1 MIQQF
6 YSNQQNIASTLLLQV
21 TASLRKYNDR
31 DIDAAIALHTTL
43 DACITAYSKINKTE
57 KESRFESL
65 KSELTTALRG
75 VNPYTLEKVKLH
87 RNEMIKNTAFR
98 ILQSSEEIIRTE
110 LEGITDRLKQ
120 AEELISQIILAA
132 IQGNLIA
139 KDDIKKITT
148 QTAIEKLWKDI
159 GNDAGLN
166 IAVKKVQLMVSQPDI
181 TILLAQILETLK

>member
-6 YSNQQNIASTLLLQV
+6 YSNQQNIASALLKQV
-21 TASLRKYNDR
+21 TASIKKYNDR
-31 DIDAAIALHTTL
+31 DLDAAIALHTTL
-43 DACITAYSKINKTE
+43 DACITAYAKINKTE
-57 KESRFESL
+57 KESRFQSL

-75 VNPYTLEKVKLH
+75 VNPYTLEKVKLQ

-98 ILQSSEEIIRTE
+98 ILQNSEEIIRTE
-110 LEGITDRLKQ
+110 LQLITDRLKQ

-139 KDDIKKITT
+139 KENIKDIKT
-148 QTAIEKLWKDI
+148 QAAIEKLWKDI
-159 GNDAGLN
+159 GNDAGLA

-181 TILLAQILETLK
+181 TILLAQILETLQ

>member
-6 YSNQQNIASTLLLQV
+6 YSNQQNIASALLKQV
-21 TASLRKYNDR
+21 TASIKKYNDR
-31 DIDAAIALHTTL
+31 DLDAAIALHTTL
-43 DACITAYSKINKTE
+43 DACITAYAKINKTE
-57 KESRFESL
+57 KESRFQSL

-75 VNPYTLEKVKLH
+75 VNPYTLEKVKLQ

-98 ILQSSEEIIRTE
+98 ILQNCEEIIRTE
-110 LEGITDRLKQ
+110 LQLITDRLKQ

-139 KDDIKKITT
+139 KENIKDIKT
-148 QTAIEKLWKDI
+148 QAALEKLWKDI
-159 GNDAGLN
+159 GNDAGLA

-181 TILLAQILETLK
+181 TILLAQILETLQ